1 MTRTLLTAISLTL
14 FSQTAWA
21 GNSINE
27 KGLFCPCI
35 NQNGWNCESPQI
47 FRFDAGK
54 WNHICIN
61 INQDIAVPEKCGEQE
76 YLSSSS
82 KIWNQWHSL
91 DRRNL
96 DLYFGDEKM
105 PKWKC
110 DRVTSSNGKFKS
122 ELQLEIKQR
131 QAIYNAKL
139 RDKKI

>member
-47 FRFDAGK
+47 FRFIEGK

-61 INQDIAVPEKCGEQE
+61 VFQDKAVADKCGEQS
-76 YLSSSS
+76 YFSNSS
-82 KIWNQWHSL
+82 KISNQWYSL
-91 DRRNL
+91 DRNNL
-96 DLYFGDEKM
+96 DLYFADDKT
-105 PKWKC
+105 PHWKC
-110 DRVTSSNGKFKS
+110 DRVTTSNIEFES
-122 ELQLEIKQR
+122 ELRQEIEKR

-139 RDKKI
+139 GDKKI